1 MHARWTRGRQV
12 CGDRRSA
19 PRRATLRRWNFGF
32 HRACRRALI
41 CFALAW
47 RRGSGGYGGDDG
59 DGGLHHRGG
68 SFCIGCLPRHLRD
81 DCQESVGRQFP
92 APLVSELRDA
102 NGASARAQFDRPRP
116 VGRLHVSEVRM
127 PDGQMG
133 PTACGLMPRHCLL
146 RGPFLC
152 SAIASGLSEFPLWSR
167 AFSLTSRRSHVP
179 ILHTSR
185 ERSTRMFAPFCLRTG
200 RLRKIRSGASDIR
213 RA

>member
-1 MHARWTRGRQV
+1 METAAYIIVVALFVLGACLVIYGTIVKNRWGVNFRRLSCPNCGTQMAQV
-12 CGDRRSA
+12 
-19 PRRATLRRWNFGF
+19 
-32 HRACRRALI
+32 
-41 CFALAW
+41 
-47 RRGSGGYGGDDG
+47 
-59 DGGLHHRGG
+59 
-68 SFCIGCLPRHLRD
+68 
-81 DCQESVGRQFP
+81 
-92 APLVSELRDA
+92 
-102 NGASARAQFDRPRP
+102 RAQLDRPRP